1 MKFASKI
8 KQTESLSLAC
18 ADASNRSNCNSPEEL
33 FAIKKNALE
42 QRKLAAFTRELIIIK
57 AQCDAGLEPAI
68 SIAGT
73 CYLSK
78 RSHATVYRDI
88 QKRILLRIPAIVT
101 GCAACKSCAAQIVWR
116 QLRTAPNGARFWLF
130 W

>member
-1 MKFASKI
+1 MKFASKTS
-8 KQTESLSLAC
+8 QTESLSLAC

-88 QKRILLRIPAIVT
+88 QKRILPAPIKIGRNSALPFAVVKAY
-101 GCAACKSCAAQIVWR
+101 AAGQLVGVAA
-116 QLRTAPNGARFWLF
+116 
-130 W
+130 

>member
-1 MKFASKI
+1 MKIASKTS
-8 KQTESLSLAC
+8 QSESLSLAF
-18 ADASNRSNCNSPEEL
+18 ADASIRSSCNSPEEL

-42 QRKLAAFTRELIIIK
+42 QRKLAAFTRELVIIK

-88 QKRILLRIPAIVT
+88 QKRILPAPIKIGRNSALPFAVVKAY
-101 GCAACKSCAAQIVWR
+101 AAGQLVGVAA
-116 QLRTAPNGARFWLF
+116 
-130 W
+130 

>member
-1 MKFASKI
+1 MKFASKNS
-8 KQTESLSLAC
+8 QTESLSLAC

-88 QKRILLRIPAIVT
+88 QKRILPAPIKIGRNSALPFAVVKAY
-101 GCAACKSCAAQIVWR
+101 AAGQLVGVAA
-116 QLRTAPNGARFWLF
+116 
-130 W
+130 